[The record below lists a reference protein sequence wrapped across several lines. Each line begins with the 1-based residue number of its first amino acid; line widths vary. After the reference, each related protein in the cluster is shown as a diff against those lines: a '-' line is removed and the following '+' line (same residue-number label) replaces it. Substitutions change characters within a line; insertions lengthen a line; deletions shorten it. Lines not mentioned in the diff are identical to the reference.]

1 MSLDD
6 ETGNRDSGNG
16 NVAPLISGTAIILA
30 MMGAF
35 LWGESHNV
43 DTTPLLAIL
52 SPVIGA
58 LFIVPRISTL
68 ERRTEAVQRSTNGHL
83 TQVTADRDRLQA
95 EVAALREIAASR
107 DAVHPP
113 AAPAGQ

>member
-1 MSLDD
+1 MSDD
-6 ETGNRDSGNG
+6 DGGVVAGGSGSG
-16 NVAPLISGTAIILA
+16 SVATLVAGTAIVLA
-30 MMGAF
+30 MIGAF

-58 LFIVPRISTL
+58 LFIVPRISGL
-68 ERRTEAVQRSTNGHL
+68 ERKTDAVQRNTNGHL
-83 TQVTADRDRLQA
+83 TSVTADRDRLAA
-95 EVAALREIAASR
+95 EVAALREFAASR

-113 AAPAGQ
+113 APPGQ